1 MKTGYESELARI
13 QEDMIAICLEYIE
26 NKCDTIYIYASCE
39 KKAISCNFFFD
50 INGEIYKKHQLPNGY
65 NTNMKRQMSC
75 LKILANDVEELMSIC
90 IEYETDMPTE
100 MKIVYDMKNNKVS
113 ACYKYE
119 CVYANTDKSANDIF
133 ECWYQQVRQN
143 I

>member
-1 MKTGYESELARI
+1 
-13 QEDMIAICLEYIE
+13 
-26 NKCDTIYIYASCE
+26 
-39 KKAISCNFFFD
+39 
-50 INGEIYKKHQLPNGY
+50 
-65 NTNMKRQMSC
+65 MKRQMSC

-100 MKIVYDMKNNKVS
+100 VKIVYDMKNNKVS
-113 ACYKYE
+113 ASYKYE